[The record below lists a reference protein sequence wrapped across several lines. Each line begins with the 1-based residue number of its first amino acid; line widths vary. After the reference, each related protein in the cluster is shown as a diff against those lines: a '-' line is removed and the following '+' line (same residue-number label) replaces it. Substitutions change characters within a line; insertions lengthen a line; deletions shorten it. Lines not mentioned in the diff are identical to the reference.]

1 MALLFREVFDEHI
14 RDHGFAVVGSGGVV
28 SQLERATEDDWR
40 IDACPHHGPAM
51 IGAGGG
57 RYDIAWFTAGDRGKG
72 IFYGRFDPA
81 SGVVKERF
89 NVSSNPTAGH
99 PSLAAVDG
107 RLLLAWKEFDGE
119 RTNVYVIVSRDGG
132 RSWGERAAV
141 AATSG
146 GSDHPFL
153 VTRGDVAFLS
163 WHTADEGL
171 RVLRLANIDG
181 VAP

>member
-1 MALLFREVFDEHI
+1 M
-14 RDHGFAVVGSGGVV
+14 
-28 SQLERATEDDWR
+28 
-40 IDACPHHGPAM
+40 
-51 IGAGGG
+51 
-57 RYDIAWFTAGDRGKG
+57 
-72 IFYGRFDPA
+72 
-81 SGVVKERF
+81 
-89 NVSSNPTAGH
+89 
-99 PSLAAVDG
+99 DG